1 MSDPVTESLNT
12 VEPANVPPATDDQ
25 PHLHVVGIIE
35 PRECP
40 TMASRQHVSGVVLAD
55 ETLLTASDAI
65 AMIDAGRVLYM
76 LPPAGSPA
84 HAASQ
89 VLGCGRLLLQVRE
102 CEHCGNR
109 VLFA

>member
-1 MSDPVTESLNT
+1 MNDPTESLNS
-12 VEPANVPPATDDQ
+12 VEPVAVPTPTADQ
-25 PHLHVVGIIE
+25 PHLHVIGIIE
-35 PRECP
+35 PHNCATSPVR
-40 TMASRQHVSGVVLAD
+40 HVSGVVLAD
-55 ETLLTASDAI
+55 ETRLTSSDAI
-65 AMIDAGRVLYM
+65 AMIDVGRVLYM
-76 LPPAGSPA
+76 LPPASSPA